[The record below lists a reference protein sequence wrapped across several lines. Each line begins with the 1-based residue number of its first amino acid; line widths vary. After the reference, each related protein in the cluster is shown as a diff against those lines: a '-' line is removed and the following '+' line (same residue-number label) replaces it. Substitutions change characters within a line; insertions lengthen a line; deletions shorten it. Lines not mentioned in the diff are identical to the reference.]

1 MVKAHTK
8 FVGAITAKC
17 PTGNAMT
24 IITTSIFELL
34 KIGPGPSSSH
44 TIGPMKAGFDFSR
57 LMAELPADKQATA
70 SGIQVFLYGSL
81 AATGKGHGTDRAIL
95 AGLMGKSPEDCPPD
109 FLDGLALERDAVFTL
124 KAGTQSVP
132 FRSADIIF
140 DAGRFDFPFS
150 NTMVIRLS
158 GRGGV
163 IVEKEY
169 YSVGGGFLQWKGWR
183 ESERSAPRYPYENA
197 EQLWKQMK
205 KHRIDLNMLM
215 MANEKAITGL
225 NEIEINHRLDRII
238 AVMDASVQRGVHTEG
253 FMPGPIGLH
262 RKAALLY
269 QRTKGLT
276 QNAERLLVYLCAY
289 AFAAAEENAAGH
301 IVVTAPTCGSA
312 GVIPAVVSLLRR
324 HYKLPHETIRSALLA
339 SVAVGFIAKQNAS
352 ISGAEVGCQGEIGVA
367 SSMAAALLAFAGGS
381 GAQIAENAAETALE
395 HHLGLTCDPVKG
407 YVQIPCIERNAMG
420 AVKAYTAW
428 LIAREGLPVWH
439 IVGLDKAVEAM
450 NLTGRDMKVEYRETS
465 QGGLARCC

>member
-1 MVKAHTK
+1 MA
-8 FVGAITAKC
+8 
-17 PTGNAMT
+17 

-44 TIGPMKAGFDFSR
+44 TIGPMKAGFDFYQ
-57 LMAELPADKQATA
+57 LMQGLPAETLADAA
-70 SGIQVFLYGSL
+70 GLQVFLYGSL

-95 AGLMGKSPEDCPPD
+95 AGLLGKSPEDCPPD
-109 FLDGLALERDAVFTL
+109 FLDGLTLERGTKITL
-124 KAGTQSVP
+124 RAGERSLP
-132 FRSADIIF
+132 FRATDMQF

-150 NTMVIRLS
+150 NTMIIRLS
-158 GRGGV
+158 GGGG
-163 IVEKEY
+163 IILEKEY
-169 YSVGGGFLQWKGWR
+169 YSVGGGFLQWKGWQ
-183 ESERSAPRYPYENA
+183 ESERGAPRYPYENA

-205 KHRIDLNMLM
+205 KHRLKLDELML
-215 MANEKAITGL
+215 ANEKAITGL
-225 NEIEINHRLDRII
+225 NETEINRRLDRII
-238 AVMDASVQRGVHTEG
+238 AVMEESVQRGVHTEG
-253 FMPGPIGLH
+253 FLPGPIGLH
-262 RKAALLY
+262 RKAALFY
-269 QRTKGLT
+269 QRAKGIPKS
-276 QNAERLLVYLCAY
+276 AERLLVYLCAY

-324 HYKLPHETIRSALLA
+324 HYKLPIETVRRALLA

-367 SSMAAALLAFAGGS
+367 SSMAAALVAFATDS
-381 GAQIAENAAETALE
+381 GALIAENAAETALE
-395 HHLGLTCDPVKG
+395 HHLGMTCDPVKG